1 MISLSLLYLDII
13 YLTGDETVQVKN
25 IDLNNKKIGI
35 IGVGTIGG
43 TLVEALIK
51 NDLVSKDRII
61 GSTAHENSAREVSEK
76 YGINTTTDNKSIVKK
91 AEIVVLAVEPQMI
104 EKVLDGVS
112 GSFDPKQLVIS
123 VAAGITTEFIESKI
137 DIEVPVVRSM
147 PNTAITVNEGAT
159 VLVAGNFAGEGDLK
173 LAKLIFEPVGLV
185 EVLSEET
192 LMDAITGFSG
202 SGPAYGYLIIESLIE
217 AGVRVGLPR
226 DRATKLAAQS
236 LLGAAKM
243 VLETDEHPAKLKD
256 MVTTPAGV
264 TVDAVM
270 KLEEGGVR
278 VAFFKAI
285 QEATEKSRK
294 LKLDGED
301 G

>member
-1 MISLSLLYLDII
+1 MQD
-13 YLTGDETVQVKN
+13 KN
-25 IDLNNKKIGI
+25 IDLNSKNIGI

-51 NDLVSKDRII
+51 NDIVAREMII
-61 GSTAHENSAREVSEK
+61 GSTSHEASAQEVSEK
-76 YGINTTTDNKSIVKK
+76 YGIETTTENTEIVEE
-91 AEIVVLAVEPQMI
+91 ADIVVLAVEPQLI
-104 EKVLDGVS
+104 EKVLEGVNDS
-112 GSFDPKQLVIS
+112 FGSDQLVIS

-137 DIEVPVVRSM
+137 DGGIPVIRSM

-159 VLVAGNFAGEGDLK
+159 VLVAGNFANEDDLE

-185 EVLSEET
+185 EVLSEEE

-285 QEATEKSRK
+285 EEATDKSCR
-294 LKLDGED
+294 LKLDGKD

>member
-1 MISLSLLYLDII
+1 MK
-13 YLTGDETVQVKN
+13 VQN
-25 IDLNNKKIGI
+25 NSLNNKKIGI

-51 NDLVSKDRII
+51 NDIASREQIT
-61 GSTAHENSAREVSEK
+61 GSTSHEDSAKEVSDK
-76 YGINTTTDNKSIVKK
+76 YGIDTTTDNQHVVKEAK
-91 AEIVVLAVEPQMI
+91 IIVLAVEPQMI
-104 EKVLDGVS
+104 EKVLADLGD
-112 GSFDPKQLVIS
+112 SFETDQIVIS
-123 VAAGITTEFIESKI
+123 VAAGITTEFIESMIEK
-137 DIEVPVVRSM
+137 EVPVVRSM

-159 VLVAGNFAGEGDLK
+159 VLVSGTYARTKDLE
-173 LAKLIFEPVGLV
+173 LAKKIFEPVGLV
-185 EVLSEET
+185 EVISEEK

-243 VLETDEHPAKLKD
+243 VLDTDEHPAKLKD

-264 TVDAVM
+264 TVDAIM

-285 QEATEKSRK
+285 EEATDKSRQ
-294 LKLDGED
+294 LKIDK
-301 G
+301 

>member
-1 MISLSLLYLDII
+1 MQI
-13 YLTGDETVQVKN
+13 KN
-25 IDLNNKKIGI
+25 INLNNKKIGI

-43 TLVEALIK
+43 TLVETLIK
-51 NDLVSKDRII
+51 NDVASKEQII
-61 GSTAHENSAREVSEK
+61 GSTAHKDSARETSEK
-76 YGINTTTDNKSIVKK
+76 YGIDTTTDNNSVVEN
-91 AEIVVLAVEPQMI
+91 AEIVLLAVEPQMI
-104 EKVLDGVS
+104 EKILEAVS
-112 GSFDPKQLVIS
+112 SSFDPDQLVIS

-137 DIEVPVVRSM
+137 DREVPVVRSM

-159 VLVAGNFAGEGDLK
+159 VLVAGTFASEDDLE
-173 LAKLIFEPVGLV
+173 LAKQIFEPVGLV

-285 QEATEKSRK
+285 EEATEKSRS
-294 LKLDGED
+294 LRLDGKNK
-301 G
+301 

>member
-1 MISLSLLYLDII
+1 MITLSLFNLDKFYLF
-13 YLTGDETVQVKN
+13 GDQSVETKN
-25 IDLNNKKIGI
+25 NGIKDKKIGI

-43 TLVEALIK
+43 TLVEALVK
-51 NDLVSKDRII
+51 NDIVRSENIF
-61 GSTAHENSAREVSEK
+61 GSTSHEESAEKVAEK
-76 YGINTTTDNKSIVKK
+76 YGIESTTDNEAVVNRSD
-91 AEIVVLAVEPQMI
+91 IVVLAVEPQMI
-104 EKVLDGVS
+104 ERVLDEVS
-112 GSFDPKQLVIS
+112 FAFAPDQLVIS
-123 VAAGITTEFIESKI
+123 VAAGITTEFIEAKLDRKI
-137 DIEVPVVRSM
+137 PVVRSM
-147 PNTAITVNEGAT
+147 PNTAITVNSGAT
-159 VLVAGNFAGEGDLK
+159 TLVAGKYANEAELEM
-173 LAKLIFEPVGLV
+173 AKEIFEPVGLV
-185 EVLSEET
+185 EVVKDEK

-226 DRATKLAAQS
+226 ERATKLAAQS

-264 TVDAVM
+264 TVDAIM

-285 QEATEKSRK
+285 EEATKKSRQ
-294 LKLDGED
+294 LKIDED
-301 G
+301 T

>member
-1 MISLSLLYLDII
+1 MITLSLFNLDKFYLF
-13 YLTGDETVQVKN
+13 GDQSVETKN
-25 IDLNNKKIGI
+25 KGIKDKKIGI

-43 TLVEALIK
+43 TLVEALVK
-51 NDLVSKDRII
+51 NDIVRAENIF
-61 GSTAHENSAREVSEK
+61 GSTSHEESAESAAEK
-76 YGINTTTDNKSIVKK
+76 YGIESTTDNEAVVNRSD
-91 AEIVVLAVEPQMI
+91 IVVLAVEPQMI
-104 EKVLDGVS
+104 ARVLDEVS
-112 GSFDPKQLVIS
+112 FAFAPDQLVIS
-123 VAAGITTEFIESKI
+123 VAAGITTEFIEAKLDREI
-137 DIEVPVVRSM
+137 PVVRSM
-147 PNTAITVNEGAT
+147 PNTAITVNSGAT
-159 VLVAGNFAGEGDLK
+159 TLVAGKYAEEAELEM
-173 LAKLIFEPVGLV
+173 AKEIFEPVGLV
-185 EVLSEET
+185 EVVNDEK

-226 DRATKLAAQS
+226 ERATKLAAQS

-264 TVDAVM
+264 TVDAIM

-285 QEATEKSRK
+285 EEATEKSRQ
-294 LKLDGED
+294 LKIDED
-301 G
+301 T